1 MNEEI
6 THESVKK
13 SKKIVFII
21 WLLPFIALIISST
34 MVYKHFDEQGEEI
47 SIYFDNAEGLVS
59 GKTPLKYKGIKIGVI
74 SSIEVD
80 KNNIN
85 KFLVKVAVHRQ
96 AIDLVA
102 RKGTKFWKV
111 EPKATITEISGLNT
125 ILSGIYIEAMPK
137 VKSIEDIKNLD
148 KKYTFHE
155 SYEKPID
162 YFEEGLF
169 LTLKSSKGNLEVGAP
184 ILYKSF
190 VVGKIVKKN
199 LVKNDIL
206 YTIFVE
212 DKYKNLVKE
221 SSNFWNISGLDLKAS
236 LSGIKFKID
245 TLASLIVGGIQF
257 DSNSLEEGI
266 TNTKKVFELY
276 DNKDEITYLKDYL
289 VLEASQGHN
298 LEVEFSKVYY
308 NGIEIGFVDELK
320 YLPNEKIGYIFI
332 KLKKEFSS
340 ILEYKPYFELV
351 KPSFSLEKIEGL
363 STLVKGSYIKVTKT
377 SNKVSTVE
385 NIYTLND
392 KAIAKSIYKI
402 VLKTQNSI
410 NISENAPIYFK
421 DIQVGKVKSKKLYK
435 NSDEV
440 RVEAEIFKEYSYLVN
455 DTSIFYAQFP
465 VEINANIDNISFKTA
480 PLTGF
485 INSSIAFETP
495 NLKAKR
501 TMNRF
506 ELFSSYKQMLDEK
519 YLQQKSKRF
528 TISLEDA
535 NLIATS
541 NNIYFKG
548 VEAGKVLSK
557 TYNEKTS
564 KIDVEIFVFDKF
576 AKFINQSTKFYAL
589 DSLNIDFSLSKLNI
603 NTQPLDRLV
612 KGGISFITLNEEAQ
626 KANKFYNFSFYKN
639 LEAIYNEKRFN
650 SDGLRVVVTA
660 KQKSSLKENSPV
672 FYRQFQI
679 GVVEKYKLSE
689 DGTNVKLQ
697 LYIDREFK
705 NLVRENSI
713 FYNATAFGMEINL
726 LGVKIST
733 ETLETLLTGGISLV
747 TPTQYKERAKEMST
761 FPLYEDV
768 QEEWLQWNPKFEKL

>member
-6 THESVKK
+6 KYESVKK

-21 WLLPFIALIISST
+21 WLLPFIALLISSI

-80 KNNIN
+80 INNID
-85 KFLVKVAVHRQ
+85 KFLVKISVHKQ
-96 AIDLVA
+96 ALDLVT
-102 RKGTKFWKV
+102 RKGTMFWKV

-137 VKSIEDIKNLD
+137 VKSVEEIKKLPKRYIFQASN
-148 KKYTFHE
+148 
-155 SYEKPID
+155 EKPID

-169 LTLKSSKGNLEVGAP
+169 LTLKSSKGSLEVGAP
-184 ILYKSF
+184 VLYKSF

-206 YTIFVE
+206 YTIFIE
-212 DKYKNLVKE
+212 DKYKSLVKQ
-221 SSNFWNISGLDLKAS
+221 SSNFWNISGVDLKAT
-236 LSGIKFKID
+236 LSGIRFKID
-245 TLASLIVGGIQF
+245 TLASLIAGGIQF
-257 DSNSLEEGI
+257 DSNSQEEGLK
-266 TNTKKVFELY
+266 NTKKVFELY
-276 DNKDEITYLKDYL
+276 DSKDEIAYLKDYL
-289 VLEASQGHN
+289 VLQSNQGHN
-298 LEVEFSKVYY
+298 LEVEFSKVFY
-308 NGIEIGFVDELK
+308 NGIEIGFVDDLK

-351 KPSFSLEKIEGL
+351 KPSFSLENIEGL
-363 STLVKGSYIKVTKT
+363 STLVKGNYIKVTKT
-377 SNKVSTVE
+377 TNKLSKVDD
-385 NIYTLND
+385 IYTLND
-392 KAIAKSIYKI
+392 KSIAKSVYNI
-402 VLKTQNSI
+402 VLKTKDSI

-421 DIQVGKVKSKKLYK
+421 NIEVGKVKNKKLFK
-435 NSDEV
+435 NSDEL
-440 RVEAEIFKEYSYLVN
+440 RVEAEIFKEYKYLVN
-455 DTSIFYAQFP
+455 DSSIFYAQSP
-465 VEINANIDNISFKTA
+465 IEINANIDNISFKTA
-480 PLTGF
+480 PLNGF

-495 NLKAKR
+495 NLKTKR
-501 TMNRF
+501 TINRF
-506 ELFSSYKQMLDEK
+506 ELFSSYKQMLEEK
-519 YLQQKSKRF
+519 YLQQKAKRF
-528 TISLEDA
+528 TISLDDA

-557 TYNEKTS
+557 IYNEKTS
-564 KIDVEIFVFDKF
+564 KIDVEIFVFENF
-576 AKFINQSTKFYAL
+576 ANFINESTKFYAL

-612 KGGISFITLNEEAQ
+612 KGGISFITLNEEA
-626 KANKFYNFSFYKN
+626 KKVNKFYNFPFYKN
-639 LEAIYNEKRFN
+639 LEEIYNEKRFN
-650 SDGLRVVVTA
+650 NDGLRIVVNA
-660 KQKSSLKENSPV
+660 KRKSSLKENSPV
-672 FYRQFQI
+672 FYRQLQI
-679 GVVEKYKLSE
+679 GVVEKYKLSK
-689 DGTNVKLQ
+689 DGTNVQLQ
-697 LYIDREFK
+697 LYIDKEFK

-713 FYNATAFGMEINL
+713 FYNATAFGMKISL

-747 TPTQYKERAKEMST
+747 TPTQYKQRAKQMSK
-761 FPLYEDV
+761 FPLYDDV